1 MRKLLLSFFLLL
13 TAWCVGSAGNLNT
26 WTNYNFQGVW
36 EITPATTDGELGWL
50 IKNIAGSTFG
60 DAPITKL
67 ELALD
72 ANGWGYISFY
82 SGQDAGQF
90 NVRGRF
96 FTPGIDEYR
105 PDYLN
110 LLCANDYTN
119 LTYGLISVSVGAYN
133 GDASDVD
140 AFSIYPPYGSFT
152 EKAIRTSNIYVPGG
166 ISEMVAPSMLLQFND
181 NGISIVDADEAQV
194 SVYDMDGVLTYQ
206 TQKYNGEII
215 RLHKG
220 TCYIVKVNDDS
231 MKISF

>member
-67 ELALD
+67 EFALD

-96 FTPGIDEYR
+96 FHTR
-105 PDYLN
+105 N
-110 LLCANDYTN
+110 
-119 LTYGLISVSVGAYN
+119 
-133 GDASDVD
+133 
-140 AFSIYPPYGSFT
+140 
-152 EKAIRTSNIYVPGG
+152 R
-166 ISEMVAPSMLLQFND
+166 
-181 NGISIVDADEAQV
+181 
-194 SVYDMDGVLTYQ
+194 
-206 TQKYNGEII
+206 
-215 RLHKG
+215 
-220 TCYIVKVNDDS
+220 
-231 MKISF
+231 

>member
-152 EKAIRTSNIYVPGG
+152 AKAIRTSNIYVPGG
-166 ISEMVAPSMLLQFND
+166 ISEMVAPCYCSLMIMVFPLLMPTKPKCQSMIWMGYLP
-181 NGISIVDADEAQV
+181 
-194 SVYDMDGVLTYQ
+194 
-206 TQKYNGEII
+206 I
-215 RLHKG
+215 RHKNIMG
-220 TCYIVKVNDDS
+220 R
-231 MKISF
+231 